1 MVKNPREDWCTQQRE
16 YFEHLPPLEVTEE
29 QLREQAREFE
39 AVKADIAA
47 HQEPSEKVEEMAQR
61 FLRETEVGARMSGWV
76 WSSAGGPVYALI
88 YYESI
93 IFGVGYSSLYISC
106 YFVITSLHLYCQTC
120 VEGGP
125 CTCCV
130 DTQIF
135 THLHM

>member
-1 MVKNPREDWCTQQRE
+1 MVKNPLEDWCTQQRE

-47 HQEPSEKVEEMAQR
+47 HWEPSEKVEKMAQR
-61 FLRETEVGARMSGWV
+61 FLRETEVGAWMSGWV
-76 WSSAGGPVYALI
+76 WSSAGRPVYALI

-106 YFVITSLHLYCQTC
+106 YFVLTSLIEGMLTC
-120 VEGGP
+120 VDG
-125 CTCCV
+125 
-130 DTQIF
+130 
-135 THLHM
+135 